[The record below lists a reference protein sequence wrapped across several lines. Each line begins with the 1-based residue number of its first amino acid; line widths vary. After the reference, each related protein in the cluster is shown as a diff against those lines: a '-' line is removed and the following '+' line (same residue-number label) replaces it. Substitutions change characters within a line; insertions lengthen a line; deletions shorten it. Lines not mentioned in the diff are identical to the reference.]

1 MACTERC
8 ACRTLSQSARGT
20 ALSKSFLKL
29 EHPTFWIQQKARRW
43 EGMNNHCC
51 SVWLK
56 TYPCPAEPRLI
67 VRTMGTARAAGRW
80 SGRATA
86 ACVCTAAEVSSAC
99 ICVWLERRT
108 SAAQSETASAALL
121 TKHRQERAVPAP
133 SRMVVGPCVLLS
145 LGWMDVALQPCAVLH
160 FGIDTRPQLHARPSC
175 TRSCRLK
182 AQLQPGLAAPSR
194 GNAEQVK
201 LSPAFK
207 IGVGRCPT
215 SSLVPLTPPADQG
228 HVPTPKRRVAA
239 AWTSSQ

>member
-29 EHPTFWIQQKARRW
+29 VHPTFWIQQKARRW

-51 SVWLK
+51 SVWVK

-99 ICVWLERRT
+99 MCVWLERRT
-108 SAAQSETASAALL
+108 SAAQSETANAALL
-121 TKHRQERAVPAP
+121 TKHRQERTVPAP
-133 SRMVVGPCVLLS
+133 RAASSLARASSCHLGGWTSRCSLVPCCTLAS
-145 LGWMDVALQPCAVLH
+145 
-160 FGIDTRPQLHARPSC
+160 TRDHSC
-175 TRSCRLK
+175 TRD
-182 AQLQPGLAAPSR
+182 
-194 GNAEQVK
+194 QV
-201 LSPAFK
+201 A
-207 IGVGRCPT
+207 R
-215 SSLVPLTPPADQG
+215 A
-228 HVPTPKRRVAA
+228 VAG
-239 AWTSSQ
+239 

>member
-51 SVWLK
+51 SVWVK

-67 VRTMGTARAAGRW
+67 VRTARAAGRW

-99 ICVWLERRT
+99 MCVWLERRT
-108 SAAQSETASAALL
+108 SAAQSESASAALL
-121 TKHRQERAVPAP
+121 TKHRQERAVHAP
-133 SRMVVGPCVLLS
+133 RRLVVGPCVLLS

-160 FGIDTRPQLHARPSC
+160 FDIDTRPVARATKLH
-175 TRSCRLK
+175 
-182 AQLQPGLAAPSR
+182 AQLQVARA
-194 GNAEQVK
+194 
-201 LSPAFK
+201 
-207 IGVGRCPT
+207 
-215 SSLVPLTPPADQG
+215 
-228 HVPTPKRRVAA
+228 VAA
-239 AWTSSQ
+239 YAV

>member
-29 EHPTFWIQQKARRW
+29 VHPTFWIQQKARRW

-51 SVWLK
+51 SVWVK

-99 ICVWLERRT
+99 MCVWLERRT
-108 SAAQSETASAALL
+108 SAAQSETASSAL
-121 TKHRQERAVPAP
+121 R
-133 SRMVVGPCVLLS
+133 
-145 LGWMDVALQPCAVLH
+145 VALQPCAVLRGAGGAVASIEECSCRQPCTRITSCKFH
-160 FGIDTRPQLHARPSC
+160 FECKFQPRKVRAVAGC
-175 TRSCRLK
+175 TRS
-182 AQLQPGLAAPSR
+182 
-194 GNAEQVK
+194 V
-201 LSPAFK
+201 
-207 IGVGRCPT
+207 GV
-215 SSLVPLTPPADQG
+215 
-228 HVPTPKRRVAA
+228 
-239 AWTSSQ
+239 

>member
-51 SVWLK
+51 SVWVK

-67 VRTMGTARAAGRW
+67 VRATARAAGRR

-86 ACVCTAAEVSSAC
+86 PACVCTAAEVSSAC

-133 SRMVVGPCVLLS
+133 RRMVVGPCVLLS
-145 LGWMDVALQPCAVLH
+145 LGWMDVALQPLCRAALWH
-160 FGIDTRPQLHARPSC
+160 RHATTVARA
-175 TRSCRLK
+175 TK
-182 AQLQPGLAAPSR
+182 LQ
-194 GNAEQVK
+194 NTV
-201 LSPAFK
+201 F
-207 IGVGRCPT
+207 IGTTTTG
-215 SSLVPLTPPADQG
+215 SSLVHFKLYWVPAC
-228 HVPTPKRRVAA
+228 AA
-239 AWTSSQ
+239 LRLGSDARLK